1 MTELCQQE
9 DAGEKAVKS
18 IFHGAIGGLLGVV
31 AVAVWAVN
39 FDSIM
44 NGDGEGGWPVLVVR
58 ILLCEAI
65 PLATLCAFHTGIGAN
80 LSTEATLRQLLGR
93 LLYFCGGF
101 LVQRHSQEGPT
112 W

>member
-1 MTELCQQE
+1 MNERWQQE
-9 DAGEKAVKS
+9 CKGEMAVRS
-18 IFHGAIGGLLGVV
+18 ILHGAIGGIVGVV
-31 AVAVWAVN
+31 AVGVWAVN

-44 NGDGEGGWPVLVVR
+44 NGDGEGGWPVLIVR

-65 PLATLCAFHTGIGAN
+65 PLATLGAFHAGIGSN

-93 LLYFCGGF
+93 MLYFCGGF
-101 LVQRHSQEGPT
+101 LLHRKAQEGPR